1 VPVDFL
7 YGGVQPLVRILV
19 VGSLSY
25 LCLLVAIR
33 LAGQRPLGRMQ
44 SFDLIIAVA
53 IGSMFGRLLTAQ
65 EVQFSEAAMAILLL
79 VGIHYVVSAL
89 SYRFTGVAAWIET
102 EPVLLYY
109 QGRYLQREMRRHRIT
124 EAEIRAAA
132 RRGGHAS
139 LGEVEAIVLES
150 DGSFSV
156 LRRESDGEDS
166 TMLGLIR
173 PPS

>member
-1 VPVDFL
+1 MEFL

-25 LCLLVAIR
+25 LCLLAAIR

-65 EVQFSEAAMAILLL
+65 EVQFSEAATAILLL
-79 VGIHYVVSAL
+79 VGIHYLVSNL
-89 SYRFTGVAAWIET
+89 SFRFPTLARWIET

-109 QGRYLQREMRRHRIT
+109 RGRAMEREMRRHRIT
-124 EAEIRAAA
+124 EAELLAAA

-139 LGEVEAIVLES
+139 LRDVAAVVLES

-156 LRRESDGEDS
+156 LAQEDGEGES
-166 TMLGLIR
+166 TLLGLIR
-173 PPS
+173 PPG